1 MTSRTNEP
9 GLPPGWQREGDSLVW
24 VRSYGPWQV
33 AARCPSG
40 APFTGPSELTIR
52 LGVGGSDE
60 EIEQGMA
67 EALETDGIPA
77 SLLRQLPFAEIKA
90 QARAAL
96 AQEADQD
103 TGESWPVPARCRTEM
118 DYALLVAELVRMRAT
133 GTTAPQQALSDRL
146 GIGKATLSER
156 VKRAKALG
164 LWDGKQLTGK
174 AKELLTEW
182 QSEREAQ

>member
-1 MTSRTNEP
+1 MTSQTNEP
-9 GLPPGWQREGDSLVW
+9 GLPSGWHREGDSLVW
-24 VRSYGPWQV
+24 ARAYGPWLV

-52 LGVGGSDE
+52 LAVGGGDE

-67 EALETDGIPA
+67 QALETDGIPA

-90 QARAAL
+90 QARAVL
-96 AQEADQD
+96 AQGQD
-103 TGESWPVPARCRTEM
+103 HEPDEPWPVPARCRTEL

-133 GTTAPQQALSDRL
+133 GTTAPQQALADTL
-146 GIGKATLSER
+146 GSGKATLSER

-164 LWDGKQLTGK
+164 LWDGKQLTNK
-174 AKELLTEW
+174 ATELLAEW
-182 QSEREAQ
+182 QRERGEQ